1 MGINA
6 PRLIHCEVMH
16 QRLSP
21 RKNAFKYDVYYLGIP
36 LSQIEN
42 KSIAKTLNLNSFG
55 LHSFYEKDHGYRD
68 GSSLKAWLDDMFDV
82 YKIEK
87 PKEVFLISMPRILG
101 YVFNPVSF
109 WFCFNSKDELYA
121 VVSEVNN
128 TFGETHSY
136 LTYLDD
142 KDTNGDYVA
151 KKVFHVS
158 PFLEREGYYDFQFSL
173 SDDLIKIHINLCN
186 ENKEKILL
194 TSLTGKFDKLSSNS
208 LKKAFFRMP
217 FITIKSIFLI
227 HFQAIKLLLK
237 KIKYIPKPDQRK
249 EHVSRNSIKHNH

>member
-1 MGINA
+1 MGINT
-6 PRLIHCEVMH
+6 PKLINCEVMH

-36 LSQIEN
+36 LSQIESN
-42 KSIAKTLNLNSFG
+42 AIGESLNLNRFG

-68 GSSLKAWLDDMFDV
+68 GTSLKAWLYDMFDA
-82 YKIEK
+82 YKFEK

-109 WFCFNSKDELYA
+109 WFCWNSKDELYA

-142 KDTNGDYVA
+142 KDTNGNYVA

-158 PFLEREGYYDFQFSL
+158 PFLEREGYYDFQFSF
-173 SDDLIKIHINLCN
+173 SDDSIKIHINLFDN
-186 ENKEKILL
+186 NKEKILL
-194 TSLTGKFDKLSSNS
+194 TSLSGKFDDLNSMS
-208 LKKAFFRMP
+208 LKRAFFRVP
-217 FITIKSIFLI
+217 FATMKSIFLI
-227 HFQAIKLLLK
+227 HFQAVKLLLK
-237 KIKYIPKPDQRK
+237 KIKFISKPKQLDDRFTK
-249 EHVSRNSIKHNH
+249 NEKA

>member
-1 MGINA
+1 VGINT
-6 PRLIHCEVMH
+6 PKLINCEVMH

-21 RKNAFKYDVYYLGIP
+21 RKNAFRYDVYYLGIP
-36 LSQIEN
+36 LSQIESN
-42 KSIAKTLNLNSFG
+42 AIGETLNLNRFG

-68 GSSLKAWLDDMFDV
+68 GTSLKAWLYDMFDT
-82 YKIEK
+82 YKFEK

-109 WFCFNSKDELYA
+109 WFCWNSKDELYA

-142 KDTNGDYVA
+142 KDTNGNYVA

-173 SDDLIKIHINLCN
+173 SDDSIKIHINLFDS
-186 ENKEKILL
+186 NKEKILL
-194 TSLTGKFDKLSSNS
+194 TSLSGKFDDLNSMS
-208 LKKAFFRMP
+208 LKRAFFRVP
-217 FITIKSIFLI
+217 FATMKSIFLI
-227 HFQAIKLLLK
+227 HFQAVKLLLK
-237 KIKYIPKPDQRK
+237 KIKFISKPKQLDDRFTK
-249 EHVSRNSIKHNH
+249 NEKA

>member
-1 MGINA
+1 MGINT
-6 PRLIHCEVMH
+6 PKLINCEVMH

-21 RKNAFKYDVYYLGIP
+21 RKNAFRYDVYYLGIP
-36 LSQIEN
+36 LSQIESN
-42 KSIAKTLNLNSFG
+42 AIGEILNLNRFG

-68 GSSLKAWLDDMFDV
+68 GTSLKAWLYDMFDT
-82 YKIEK
+82 YKFEK

-109 WFCFNSKDELYA
+109 WFCWNSKDELYA

-173 SDDLIKIHINLCN
+173 SDDSIKIHINLFDS
-186 ENKEKILL
+186 NKEKILL
-194 TSLTGKFDKLSSNS
+194 TSLSGKFDDLNSMS
-208 LKKAFFRMP
+208 LKRAFFRVP
-217 FITIKSIFLI
+217 FATMKSIFLI
-227 HFQAIKLLLK
+227 HFQAVKLLLK
-237 KIKYIPKPDQRK
+237 KIKFFSKPKQLDDRFTK
-249 EHVSRNSIKHNH
+249 NEKA

>member
-1 MGINA
+1 MGINT
-6 PRLIHCEVMH
+6 PKLINCEVIH

-42 KSIAKTLNLNSFG
+42 KSISKTLNFNRFG
-55 LHSFYEKDHGYRD
+55 LHSFYEKDHGCRN
-68 GSSLKAWLDDMFDV
+68 GSSLKAWLYDIFDV

-109 WFCFNSKDELYA
+109 WFCWNSKDELYA

-136 LTYLDD
+136 LTHLDD
-142 KDTNGDYVA
+142 KDKNGDYVA

-173 SDDLIKIHINLCN
+173 SDDSIKIHINLFDS
-186 ENKEKILL
+186 NKEKILL
-194 TSLTGKFDKLSSNS
+194 TSLSGKFDDLNPMS
-208 LKKAFFRMP
+208 LKRAFFRVP
-217 FITIKSIFLI
+217 FATMKSIFLI
-227 HFQAIKLLLK
+227 HFQAVKLLLK
-237 KIKYIPKPDQRK
+237 KIKFISKPKQLDDRFTK
-249 EHVSRNSIKHNH
+249 NEKA

>member
-1 MGINA
+1 VGINI
-6 PRLIHCEVMH
+6 PKLINCEVMH

-36 LSQIEN
+36 LSLIESN
-42 KSIAKTLNLNSFG
+42 AIGETLNLNRFG

-68 GSSLKAWLDDMFDV
+68 GTSLKAWLYDMFDA
-82 YKIEK
+82 YKFEK

-109 WFCFNSKDELYA
+109 WFCWNSKDELYA

-142 KDTNGDYVA
+142 KDKNGDYVA

-173 SDDLIKIHINLCN
+173 SDDSIKIHINLFDK
-186 ENKEKILL
+186 NKERILL
-194 TSLTGKFDKLSSNS
+194 TSLSGKFDDLNSMS
-208 LKKAFFRMP
+208 LKRAFFRVP
-217 FITIKSIFLI
+217 FATIKSIFLI
-227 HFQAIKLLLK
+227 HFQAVKLLLK
-237 KIKYIPKPDQRK
+237 KIKFISKPKQLDDRFTK
-249 EHVSRNSIKHNH
+249 NEKA

>member
-1 MGINA
+1 VGINT
-6 PRLIHCEVMH
+6 PKLINCEVMH

-36 LSQIEN
+36 LSQIESN
-42 KSIAKTLNLNSFG
+42 AIGESLNLNRFG

-68 GSSLKAWLDDMFDV
+68 GTSLKAWLYDMFDA
-82 YKIEK
+82 YKFEK

-109 WFCFNSKDELYA
+109 WFCWNSKDELYA

-173 SDDLIKIHINLCN
+173 SDDSIKIHINLFDS
-186 ENKEKILL
+186 NKEKILL
-194 TSLTGKFDKLSSNS
+194 TSLSGKFDDLNSMS
-208 LKKAFFRMP
+208 LKRAFFRVP
-217 FITIKSIFLI
+217 FATMKSIFLI
-227 HFQAIKLLLK
+227 HFQAVKLLLK
-237 KIKYIPKPDQRK
+237 KIKFISKPKQLDDRFTK
-249 EHVSRNSIKHNH
+249 NEKA